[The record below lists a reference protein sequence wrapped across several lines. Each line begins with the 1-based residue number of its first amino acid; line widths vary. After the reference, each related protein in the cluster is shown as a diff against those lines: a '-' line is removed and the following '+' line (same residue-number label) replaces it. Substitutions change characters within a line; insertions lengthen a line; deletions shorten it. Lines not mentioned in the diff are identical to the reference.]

1 MSRKWTTYEQR
12 DKNLLDADAITEEFR
27 SNQSSITTLDRTQMP
42 VNAVTEARLAPGAL
56 HHMYVT
62 ELSGGTF
69 AGEQN
74 NYRDGNT
81 TAWQFKC
88 ATYQVYGG
96 SWQTLFTK
104 TLTDFRGGNL
114 FIEWG
119 GSCYVNG
126 LCHQTFNAAYP
137 PNPKHF
143 NLRILVAGVE
153 VANSWGPAIGCQS
166 YRLFGTQQLPPGNH
180 EALFQWRGTPSG
192 PDDIVVENGGGRL
205 MQFHSWGNKALAI
218 GRFR

>member
-1 MSRKWTTYEQR
+1 MSKKWTTYEQR

-42 VNAVTEARLAPGAL
+42 VDAVTDARLAPGAL
-56 HHMYVT
+56 HRIYTT
-62 ELSGGTF
+62 ELSGGTN

-74 NYRDGNT
+74 NYRDT
-81 TAWQFKC
+81 TTSAWQFLA

-96 SWQTLFTK
+96 SWQTLFNE
-104 TLTDFRGGNL
+104 TLTDFHGGNL

-119 GSCYVNG
+119 GSCFVNG
-126 LCHQTFNAAYP
+126 LCHQTINANYP

-143 NLRILVAGVE
+143 NLRIIVGGVE

-166 YRLFGTQQLPPGNH
+166 YRLFGTHQLPPGNH
-180 EALFQWRGTPSG
+180 EVSFQWRGTSSG
-192 PDDIVVENGGGRL
+192 PDDIVDTPGGARL